1 MESIVILL
9 TSSSHVSSKRRLL
22 GYFNHLTY
30 FLLQWAV
37 QNAVG
42 VLFTVLFT
50 VVWRMT
56 FTLACVSSAL
66 YGAGAQILSL
76 DRTVGGRLFGGTIF
90 VGCMLSGGVI
100 GGAISSLAWV
110 AHGSSK
116 GLFHYFEEGLE
127 SPLLQNLTI
136 VQDFEAEQLRTIL
149 GQGISFVEST
159 TTQTIARELPE
170 FLDNLNEDIFNA
182 LGSLFPRIN
191 NAYWALLIVFFAIVS
206 LPFAVARAHQNL
218 KVGILMAIATLFMGS
233 QVVFATLTP
242 ILGIRQY
249 WTQIVTGYIKVALVN
264 CGAMCCTALLFF
276 VKSSH
281 DSVRIQM
288 SQVLKDTGSLLSR
301 ISSNVNKQELD
312 HKGGK
317 QFVTEDQNQNV
328 YEVVMDEVKALAED
342 SVLDG
347 AGKQKDTNKID
358 EEENDFFVPMP
369 SVHSGF
375 EIRGNCQAIEDSL
388 GICLFETPLPE
399 ITSHVGARRADFVDV
414 LESLRTMLSTVCCME
429 RIHMKASQELV
440 SGGDLAPLTTVLAEL
455 AAIVLNMS
463 HVLSDMDLWKPCKGE
478 KVSWKP
484 QGKEFWN
491 TMQQKLVKFSDQ
503 TIDTINLKVSSKS
516 ASSQNDA
523 MLLVLN
529 CYSLIQDIKGCEF
542 QVCKALDIAV
552 DAIDESENEPKAESR
567 GLKEKIFSNAYL
579 PSIIIHGLLLS
590 GAAVYG
596 LVIMSCIKLIKG
608 SKLVFSSGKDRL
620 ELLRDRHV
628 QFAFKYWLGLSLT
641 IMSIVLIL
649 WKEKFSSENQLQNA
663 YDLTYFFFVW
673 QPIYFWITAAICIQ
687 FQVEA
692 AAFRAVLRTTMT
704 AVGGTLGWF
713 TMMNGR
719 LANDAVFIGG
729 ITALFNGFCA
739 LASPIK
745 EFRYSLFLTT
755 FTFNAV
761 VVCQYFGCCDV
772 AGETN
777 IYGGKVLSTLLGSV
791 YSILVSW
798 CILPYYTSTRMLDI
812 EHEVLKDGLSLLR
825 QLHEQNEQEV
835 LQGKDEVNPQCESH
849 PSLKTVTDTVDIPI
863 TAVHKELELNVV
875 DKRQF
880 LLLTWTLL
888 PTPKIVPLLK
898 GRLEAIGVFL
908 REAIKLNST
917 PLWSSERNKDK
928 VNSLLS
934 EIKEDVERALE
945 ASEFVV
951 AECKV
956 TMDATSGRALNE
968 ARVNLASKVGDLGKA
983 RAKLRESFMKWDE
996 RHRQEKWSDI
1006 ELKLLARSQLLI
1018 HTLREIN
1025 VIGLLLSE
1033 TEATLDRDRWLSW
1046 AASWFGRRPF

>member
-1 MESIVILL
+1 
-9 TSSSHVSSKRRLL
+9 
-22 GYFNHLTY
+22 
-30 FLLQWAV
+30 
-37 QNAVG
+37 
-42 VLFTVLFT
+42 
-50 VVWRMT
+50 MT

-90 VGCMLSGGVI
+90 VGCMLSGGII

-170 FLDNLNEDIFNA
+170 FLDNFNEDIFNA
-182 LGSLFPRIN
+182 VGSLFPPIN

-281 DSVRIQM
+281 DSVRMQM
-288 SQVLKDTGSLLSR
+288 SNVLKDTGSLLSR
-301 ISSNVNKQELD
+301 IASNVNKQELD

-317 QFVTEDQNQNV
+317 QFVTEDQSQNV

-347 AGKQKDTNKID
+347 ERKAKDTKKFD
-358 EEENDFFVPMP
+358 EEEKNDSFVSMP
-369 SVHSGF
+369 SVSSGF

-388 GICLFETPLPE
+388 AICLFETPLPE
-399 ITSHVGARRADFVDV
+399 ITSHVGARRSDFVGI

-429 RIHMKASQELV
+429 RIHMKASHELV

-455 AAIVLNMS
+455 AAIVSNMS
-463 HVLSDMDLWKPCKGE
+463 HVLFDMDLWKPCKGE
-478 KVSWKP
+478 NVSWKP
-484 QGKEFWN
+484 RGKEFWN

-503 TIDTINLKVSSKS
+503 TIDTINLKGSSKS

-529 CYSLIQDIKGCEF
+529 CYSLILDIKGCEN
-542 QVCKALDIAV
+542 QVCKALDIAL
-552 DAIDESENEPKAESR
+552 DANESEDESKAESR

-596 LVIMSCIKLIKG
+596 LVIMSCLKLIKG
-608 SKLVFSSGKDRL
+608 SKLALSSGKARL

-704 AVGGTLGWF
+704 ALGGTLGWF

-719 LANDAVFIGG
+719 LANNAVFIGG
-729 ITALFNGFCA
+729 ITAIFNGFCA

-745 EFRYSLFLTT
+745 EFRYSLFLAT

-812 EHEVLKDGLSLLR
+812 EHEILKDGLSLLR
-825 QLHEQNEQEV
+825 QLQEQNEQEV
-835 LQGKDEVNPQCESH
+835 LQGKN
-849 PSLKTVTDTVDIPI
+849 
-863 TAVHKELELNVV
+863 
-875 DKRQF
+875 
-880 LLLTWTLL
+880 
-888 PTPKIVPLLK
+888 
-898 GRLEAIGVFL
+898 
-908 REAIKLNST
+908 
-917 PLWSSERNKDK
+917 
-928 VNSLLS
+928 
-934 EIKEDVERALE
+934 
-945 ASEFVV
+945 
-951 AECKV
+951 
-956 TMDATSGRALNE
+956 
-968 ARVNLASKVGDLGKA
+968 
-983 RAKLRESFMKWDE
+983 
-996 RHRQEKWSDI
+996 
-1006 ELKLLARSQLLI
+1006 
-1018 HTLREIN
+1018 
-1025 VIGLLLSE
+1025 
-1033 TEATLDRDRWLSW
+1033 
-1046 AASWFGRRPF
+1046 

>member
-1 MESIVILL
+1 M
-9 TSSSHVSSKRRLL
+9 
-22 GYFNHLTY
+22 
-30 FLLQWAV
+30 QWAV

-90 VGCMLSGGVI
+90 VGCMLSGGII
-100 GGAISSLAWV
+100 GGSISSLAWV

-116 GLFHYFEEGLE
+116 GLFHYFEDGLE

-136 VQDFEAEQLRTIL
+136 VQDFEEEQLRTIL

-170 FLDNLNEDIFNA
+170 FLDNFNEDIFNA
-182 LGSLFPRIN
+182 LGSLFPAIN
-191 NAYWALLIVFFAIVS
+191 SAYWVLLIVLFAIVS
-206 LPFAVARAHQNL
+206 LPFAVARAHKNL

-242 ILGIRQY
+242 ILGIREY

-281 DSVRIQM
+281 DSVRTQM
-288 SQVLKDTGSLLSR
+288 GQVLKDTGSLLSR
-301 ISSNVNKQELD
+301 IASNVNKQQHD
-312 HKGGK
+312 NKAGK
-317 QFVTEDQNQNV
+317 RFVTEDQNQNL
-328 YEVVMDEVKALAED
+328 YDVVMEEVKAMAED
-342 SVLDG
+342 SVLAG
-347 AGKQKDTNKID
+347 EGKQKYTKKLD
-358 EEENDFFVPMP
+358 EEQNGLAVPMP
-369 SVHSGF
+369 CVYSGF
-375 EIRGNCQAIEDSL
+375 EIRGKCQAIEDSL
-388 GICLFETPLPE
+388 AICLFETPLPE
-399 ITSHVGARRADFVDV
+399 ITSHVGARRSDFVGV
-414 LESLRTMLSTVCCME
+414 LESLRAMLSTICCIE
-429 RIHMKASQELV
+429 TIHVKASQELV
-440 SGGDLAPLTTVLAEL
+440 SEKDVAPLTIVMAEL
-455 AAIVLNMS
+455 SAILLKMS

-484 QGKEFWN
+484 QGGEFWN
-491 TMQQKLVKFSDQ
+491 TMEQNLINFSDKA
-503 TIDTINLKVSSKS
+503 IDTINSQGSNKS
-516 ASSQNDA
+516 TSSQNDA

-529 CYSLIQDIKGCEF
+529 CYSLIQDIRGCEF
-542 QVCKALDIAV
+542 QLCKALDIDVHA
-552 DAIDESENEPKAESR
+552 DKLEDESNAEAP
-567 GLKEKIFSNAYL
+567 GLKDKIFSNAYL

-596 LVIMSCIKLIKG
+596 LVIMSSIKLVKG
-608 SKLVFSSGKDRL
+608 SKLVLTSAKDRSA
-620 ELLRDRHV
+620 LLRDRHV

-649 WKEKFSSENQLQNA
+649 WKEKFSSENQLKNA
-663 YDLTYFFFVW
+663 YDITYFFFVW

-704 AVGGTLGWF
+704 AIGGTLGWF

-719 LANDAVFIGG
+719 LANNAVFIGG
-729 ITALFNGFCA
+729 ITAVFNGFCA

-798 CILPYYTSTRMLDI
+798 CILPYYTSTKMLDI
-812 EHEVLKDGLSLLR
+812 EHEVLKDELSLLK
-825 QLHEQNEQEV
+825 QLHQKNEQEV
-835 LQGKDEVNPQCESH
+835 VQKGSTEVHSQCESE
-849 PSLKTVTDTVDIPI
+849 PSLENVRDTVD
-863 TAVHKELELNVV
+863 TRLTEVHKELELNVV
-875 DKRQF
+875 DKRQL

-898 GRLEAIGVFL
+898 GRLEAMGVFL
-908 REAIKLNST
+908 REAIKLKST
-917 PLWSSERNKDK
+917 PLWSSGQDKDK

-934 EIKEDVERALE
+934 EIKEDVEEALE
-945 ASEFVV
+945 ASDIVV
-951 AECKV
+951 GECKV
-956 TMDATSGRALNE
+956 VMDATSRRALND
-968 ARVNLASKVGDLGKA
+968 ARVNLASKVKTLGKA
-983 RAKLRESFMKWDE
+983 RAKLRDSFIHWDE
-996 RHRQEKWSDI
+996 RHREEKWSDI